1 MEKRERVNEYDQVE
15 YHKYKGVEFFTALY
29 SELGNIVLEPVHK
42 EVLDM
47 SYMFDSLLWHDS
59 AHTWA
64 KEMTLQ
70 EQRKQLVEYAQNDID
85 LILSGYALKEQRKQ
99 YLEKRKKLKEQLEFF
114 KALKKG
120 ARKNE
125 VLSEVS

>member
-15 YHKYKGVEFFTALY
+15 YHRYKGVEFFTGLY
-29 SELGNIVLEPVHK
+29 PEMGHIVLEPVHK
-42 EVLDM
+42 EVLVMCYSNTEYVDTP
-47 SYMFDSLLWHDS
+47 LWYDS

-64 KEMTLQ
+64 KGMTLQ
-70 EQRKQLVEYAQNDID
+70 EQRKQLIEYAENDID

-99 YLEKRKKLKEQLEFF
+99 YLAERKKLKEQLEFF

-120 ARKNE
+120 GP
-125 VLSEVS
+125 